1 MIDELNFL
9 LEDILLEE
17 IIEKEIYLYNEV
29 RILKLLNKLV
39 LNFKKKMYIIIY
51 NKMIM

>member
-39 LNFKKKMYIIIY
+39 LNFLKKMYIIIY

>member
-39 LNFKKKMYIIIY
+39 LNLKKKNVYY
-51 NKMIM
+51 NL

>member
-39 LNFKKKMYIIIY
+39 LNFKKKCIL
-51 NKMIM
+51 

>member
-39 LNFKKKMYIIIY
+39 LNFFKKVYIIIY

>member
-39 LNFKKKMYIIIY
+39 LNLKKKMYIIIY

>member
-39 LNFKKKMYIIIY
+39 LNFFKKMYIIIY